1 MKRKTN
7 PLFFGY
13 LIVVFLPIA
22 LVITF
27 FTALFTII
35 FIMLVGDKKLSYY
48 PAILWSRW
56 ICALTFQKVTV
67 KGTENYDPNKS
78 YIFIANHQSI
88 FDIFLVYGWLNSRF
102 KWIMKKELRKIPLV
116 GKACE
121 MAGHIFI
128 DRSNAVQAKKS
139 IEKAEASLRH
149 GASVVLFPEG
159 RRTRT
164 GELQPFKRG
173 AFFLALNLNLEVVPI
188 TIIGAYESWPS
199 DTIFINPGRLEMI
212 IHKPLSTKDLTH
224 DNLNDFIEKSRTIIE
239 APLLQKKV

>member
-88 FDIFLVYGWLNSRF
+88 FDIFLVYGWLN
-102 KWIMKKELRKIPLV
+102 
-116 GKACE
+116 
-121 MAGHIFI
+121 
-128 DRSNAVQAKKS
+128 
-139 IEKAEASLRH
+139 
-149 GASVVLFPEG
+149 
-159 RRTRT
+159 
-164 GELQPFKRG
+164 
-173 AFFLALNLNLEVVPI
+173 
-188 TIIGAYESWPS
+188 
-199 DTIFINPGRLEMI
+199 
-212 IHKPLSTKDLTH
+212 
-224 DNLNDFIEKSRTIIE
+224 
-239 APLLQKKV
+239 